1 MLRDVRIPNEPE
13 DDAGRAFGELLR
25 IQSEFH
31 TRLAEEALK
40 YLHRLQG
47 TAMPASPGT
56 VMMPGTASELRATGR
71 AGAGVELRLEVEN
84 RQRVHCSLTPML
96 TPLVGASGVT
106 WFPAVESSPAITLLA
121 PDEVAALVINVALPS
136 NLPAG
141 SYKGALTLQG
151 FREGALAV
159 HIDVTG
165 TSDDDKGGSDD
176 NAARSNARATPATQA
191 GTSSSASGA
200 RGAGKLSSSKSSK
213 SSSKKK
219 AATKAKE
226 SRSGE
231 AKRT

>member
-1 MLRDVRIPNEPE
+1 VRIPNEPE
-13 DDAGRAFGELLR
+13 DDSGKAFGELLR

-56 VMMPGTASELRATGR
+56 VMMPGSSGASEFRAAGR
-71 AGAGVELRLEVEN
+71 AGASVELRLEVEN
-84 RQRVHCSLTPML
+84 RQRVHCSITPML

-121 PDEVAALVINVALPS
+121 PDEIAALVINVALPP

-141 SYKGALTLQG
+141 TYKGALTLQG
-151 FREGALAV
+151 FREGAIPVA
-159 HIDVTG
+159 IGVTG
-165 TSDDDKGGSDD
+165 EGGDDKDEGGDD
-176 NAARSNARATPATQA
+176 YDAKANARTTPAAQKGA
-191 GTSSSASGA
+191 GAASATGA
-200 RGAGKLSSSKSSK
+200 RDKNK

-219 AATKAKE
+219 AATKTKD
-226 SRSGE
+226 SRSGS